1 MNTWCCSVVILL
13 PRVESLA
20 SSARATM
27 KLCAKPRRPCEN
39 ALFSACLGW
48 SAEPCKQHAVAWQGE
63 LAASVTLE
71 QGKTLPDAR
80 GDVFR
85 GLGEFPPR
93 VAAGLHSSR
102 VMWLMTLLLCS
113 THSCNTSVIALAS
126 TLMSAVCMILWRPVL
141 AAPAFPMCMKTCR
154 LLPAYYSPCR
164 IKRTAAGANIMCS
177 AVCVSA
183 LSNREYR
190 RRQPFY
196 QCGM

>member
-1 MNTWCCSVVILL
+1 MPCSALALAGLL
-13 PRVESLA
+13 S
-20 SSARATM
+20 RANSM
-27 KLCAKPRRPCEN
+27 R
-39 ALFSACLGW
+39 W
-48 SAEPCKQHAVAWQGE
+48 AWQGE